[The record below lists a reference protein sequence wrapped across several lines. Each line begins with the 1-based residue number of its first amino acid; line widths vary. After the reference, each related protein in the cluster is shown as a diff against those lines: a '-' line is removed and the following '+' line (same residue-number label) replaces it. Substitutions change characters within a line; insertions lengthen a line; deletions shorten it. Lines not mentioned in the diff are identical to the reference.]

1 MLYISDRGR
10 HILLVYLSREI
21 NKTAI
26 SHRERAL
33 RPCLFWERMARRDQK
48 GVGLPWV
55 QSSGNYSLTWKRRQL
70 IRSGKLS
77 VLHKFLSLSLTSLI
91 SALCNMLKCDTSWHS
106 KPRPNIRLNLSKRSQ
121 KYRTCC
127 TESIQNLSMYIYK
140 CQIERSVYL

>member
-1 MLYISDRGR
+1 MLYILDRGCD
-10 HILLVYLSREI
+10 ILSVYLSQEI
-21 NKTAI
+21 TKTAI

-77 VLHKFLSLSLTSLI
+77 VLHKFLSLSLTFLI
-91 SALCNMLKCDTSWHS
+91 SALCNMLKCDTSWHL
-106 KPRPNIRLNLSKRSQ
+106 KPQPNIRLNLSKRLKKCRQCGSMLYA
-121 KYRTCC
+121 K
-127 TESIQNLSMYIYK
+127 SIHIHL
-140 CQIERSVYL
+140 